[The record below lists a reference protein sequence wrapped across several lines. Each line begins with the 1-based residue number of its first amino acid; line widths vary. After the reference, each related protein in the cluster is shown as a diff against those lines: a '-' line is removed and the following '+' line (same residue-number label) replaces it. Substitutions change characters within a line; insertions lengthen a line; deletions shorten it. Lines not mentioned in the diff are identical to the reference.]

1 MENKYTSPLFLKIFN
16 SVKDM
21 YISKVLNRKILDSRI
36 TNKEMLEA
44 FKEEVIKEK
53 EISDSDSNQSD
64 VSDVETD
71 FCISEEEKPE
81 LRFEGET
88 DEMLSLW
95 EKDLYYKNTNF
106 SFNRL
111 KYLYYTDKFEFYAQ
125 CKRSLNN
132 GFYFELNISEVRL
145 FIDFKNNDYDIFFHL
160 IMPAINALKNQ
171 IPKVLKLIK
180 KLKINNV
187 DGFYII
193 LSNDH
198 NNKSEWAACYCNYG
212 IEFNLSAFKHSKDRT
227 LNYGI
232 TFFHEFGHLIYDQ
245 NREELQKILYAH
257 KNKDFK
263 FAFKKRKIGSIH
275 DRKKPCKKSYNNYYD
290 YFSPKRTFRRELR
303 SNEYTAFSKTNIYH
317 NYHEELFVELFAHNI
332 KRYEKGYRKNSSTAY
347 VLSDVYPNTN
357 YAVECLLKNKRP
369 NKFKSLKQ
377 R

>member
-1 MENKYTSPLFLKIFN
+1 
-16 SVKDM
+16 
-21 YISKVLNRKILDSRI
+21 
-36 TNKEMLEA
+36 MLE
-44 FKEEVIKEK
+44 
-53 EISDSDSNQSD
+53 
-64 VSDVETD
+64 
-71 FCISEEEKPE
+71 
-81 LRFEGET
+81 
-88 DEMLSLW
+88 LW
-95 EKDLYYKNTNF
+95 KNDILYHCHNF

-111 KYLYYTDKFEFYAQ
+111 KNLYYTDKFEFYAQ

-132 GFYFELNISEVRL
+132 GFYFELNISEVRF
-145 FIDFKNNDYDIFFHL
+145 FITFKNDDYDKFFHL

-171 IPKVLKLIK
+171 IPKVIKLTKKIK
-180 KLKINNV
+180 IKTADN
-187 DGFYII
+187 FYVT
-193 LSNDH
+193 LSSEH
-198 NNKSEWAACYCNYG
+198 NNKVDWAASYCNDE
-212 IEFNLSAFKHSKDRT
+212 IEFNLAAFRKSRNRH

-232 TFFHEFGHLIYDQ
+232 VFFHEFGHLIYDN
-245 NREELQKILYAH
+245 NREKLQKLLYTH

-290 YFSPKRTFRRELR
+290 YFSSKRTFRRELR
-303 SNEYTAFSKTNIYH
+303 SNEYTAFSKTNTHH

-332 KRYEKGYRKNSSTAY
+332 KRYEKGYRKKSSTAY